1 MKIRSLA
8 VNQFKKFTSPT
19 RLDGVEDGL
28 NVVVGPNELGKS
40 TLLDALRA
48 ALFEKYS
55 SKAQPIMALQNDRN
69 QAAPV
74 VELAIELD
82 DGLYRVTKRFIKK
95 PYARLSCPDGRTL
108 EGDTAEDTLRELL
121 DFHEPGKT
129 GAKPETLGMWNVLW
143 VQQGQSFGALDLPD
157 SARSSLHSALES
169 EVGTVLGGRR
179 GRALPKAIENQLGE
193 LVTSTTNRPRGAY
206 KDLIDRV
213 DTLRRELGALQAR
226 RQELTQ
232 TLVDLEDAEETL
244 EGLSAG
250 DRDQADRKELDEAR
264 ERHSQLAELEARI
277 EAACTERELRKRTLE
292 QAVQAA
298 EARKRLKADV
308 ETENAALGTA
318 GLRLTEAREQE
329 KAARS
334 KVDALRN
341 GVRES
346 EAAVTKAEE
355 AVSRHRRVLGAAERQ
370 ARLHDLE
377 GRYEKAEA
385 AENLQREAQQAAA
398 AILVTDEAIE
408 RIRQAA
414 QGLET
419 IRGRLNA
426 AATLISFDMTQEG
439 ISGVDVDGE
448 PLTGD
453 RRSVQ
458 SVEPVTITVPDRGR
472 ITVEPG
478 IKDRDKLL
486 RQRRDAEMAL
496 REALEDV
503 GAKSVTDAEDQNT
516 RRQKLLRDAEL
527 ARQGAELHAPAT
539 ADYEAGAQALADY
552 IVGLRQ
558 VLKRE
563 MNDLD
568 LQELPAGADAE
579 TALVAAQGQADETRS
594 ALGTAR
600 AALSGPE
607 GTLSVLQTEIATLQG
622 RYDESEDRLKRLQVE
637 VAQEEERRSDDELQS
652 GIVAA
657 RTHLSEQETMVAR
670 LEGERSDETLP
681 QLEARIGRLEKA
693 LQGRHDKRSNLRELI
708 AGHKSRVE
716 AAEGSGLDEAI
727 ERQARELELAEE
739 EERRQ
744 NREVEVLSL
753 LLSTLRSAE
762 QEAKEQ
768 YLSPVL
774 KRVRPY
780 LQLLFPGAD
789 IRIDE
794 DLHIAGVV
802 REAGYEEAFNH
813 LSMGT
818 QEQIAVLVR
827 LAFAEMLVEQG
838 HPATVVLDDALVFSD
853 DRRMGRIF
861 DILNMAARNVQVIV
875 FTCREQLFEGLGGQ
889 HLSLEPAGSE
899 ELASA

>member
-48 ALFEKYS
+48 VLFEKHS

-82 DGLYRVTKRFIKK
+82 DGLYQITKRFIKK

-179 GRALPKAIENQLGE
+179 GRALPMAIENQLGE
-193 LVTSTTNRPRGAY
+193 LVTSTNNRPRGAY
-206 KDLIDRV
+206 KELIDRV
-213 DTLRRELGALQAR
+213 DTLRRDLGDLRAR
-226 RQELTQ
+226 REELTQ

-244 EGLSAG
+244 KALSAG

-264 ERHSQLAELEARI
+264 QRHSQLAELEARI
-277 EAACTERELRKRTLE
+277 AAACTERELRKRTLE
-292 QAVQAA
+292 QTEQSA
-298 EARKRLKADV
+298 EARKRLKAEV
-308 ETENAALGTA
+308 EAEKAALGTA

-329 KAARS
+329 KEARS
-334 KVDALRN
+334 KVDALRG

-346 EAAVTKAEE
+346 EAAVTKADE
-355 AVSRHRRVLGAAERQ
+355 ALSWHRRVLGAAERQ
-370 ARLHDLE
+370 ARLRDLE
-377 GRYEKAEA
+377 ERYEKAEA

-408 RIRQAA
+408 GIRQAA
-414 QGLET
+414 KGLET

-426 AATLISFDMTQEG
+426 AATLVSFDMTEDGVSG
-439 ISGVDVDGE
+439 IDVDGE

-453 RRSVQ
+453 RRSVR

-472 ITVEPG
+472 ITVEPA

-486 RQRRDAEMAL
+486 RQRRDAETAL

-503 GAKSVTDAEDQNT
+503 GTKSVTDAEDQNT

-539 ADYEAGAQALADY
+539 VDNEAGAQALADY
-552 IVGLRQ
+552 IEGLRQ

-563 MNDLD
+563 MNELE
-568 LQELPAGADAE
+568 LQELPAGRDAE
-579 TALVAAQGQADETRS
+579 TALHTAQGQADEARS

-600 AALSGPE
+600 ATLSGPE
-607 GTLSVLQTEIATLQG
+607 DALGGLQTEIATLQG
-622 RYDESEDRLKRLQVE
+622 RYDESKDRLARLQVK
-637 VAQEEERRSDDELQS
+637 VAQEEEHCSDDELQF
-652 GIVAA
+652 GIEAA
-657 RTHLSEQETMVAR
+657 RTRLSEQETMVER
-670 LEGERSDETLP
+670 LEGQRSDETLP
-681 QLEARIGRLEKA
+681 QLEARIDRLEKA
-693 LQGRHDKRSNLRELI
+693 LQGRRDKRSILRERI
-708 AGHKSRVE
+708 AGLKSRVE
-716 AAEGSGLDEAI
+716 AVEGAGLDEAI
-727 ERQARELELAEE
+727 ERQAHELELAKE

-744 NREVEVLSL
+744 CREVEVLRL

-794 DLHIAGVV
+794 NLHITGVV

-827 LAFAEMLVEQG
+827 LAFAEMLIEQG

-875 FTCREQLFEGLGGQ
+875 FTCREQLFEGLGGR
-889 HLSLEPAGSE
+889 HLSLASASGE